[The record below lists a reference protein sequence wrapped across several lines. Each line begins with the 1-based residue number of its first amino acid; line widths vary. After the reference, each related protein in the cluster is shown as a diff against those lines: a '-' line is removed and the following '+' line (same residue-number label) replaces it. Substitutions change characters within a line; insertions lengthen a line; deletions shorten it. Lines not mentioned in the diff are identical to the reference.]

1 MTVKKREPI
10 NIPEHV
16 QEKAVNMSV
25 GENAS
30 EVDQTT
36 NTKELGRL
44 NFDPNANFVMIR
56 HTVPFRPIVH
66 AL

>member
-44 NFDPNANFVMIR
+44 NFDPNANFVTI
-56 HTVPFRPIVH
+56 
-66 AL
+66 